1 MKIGYPCINWS
12 IGCTP
17 NTTFRLKSYSK
28 ERMISTIQTNLD
40 CLKKT
45 LEFNVKHNLMFF
57 RIGSQLVPF
66 ASHEVCKFDWQKFFK
81 NQFEE
86 IGEYIKKHQFR
97 ISMHPDQ
104 FTLLNAK
111 DKKIID
117 KSIHEID
124 YHCKVL
130 DLMKLDETAKVQIHI
145 GGVYKEREKSI
156 ERFVEEYKKLPKHIK
171 KRLVIENDHNRFSLQ
186 DCIQVHEKTK
196 IPIIF
201 DSLHHECLNNGETF
215 REAMELSHETWSKKD
230 GIPMVDYSSQ
240 KKDGIKGSHAYH
252 IDMNHFKNFLK
263 ETKGLDFDIM
273 LEIKDKETSALEAI
287 KIL

>member
-17 NTTFRLKSYSK
+17 NTTFRLKSYSE
-28 ERMISTIQTNLD
+28 ERMISTIQHNLD

-57 RIGSQLVPF
+57 RIGSQLIPF
-66 ASHEVCKFDWQKFFK
+66 ASHPVCEFDWGKFFK
-81 NQFEE
+81 DQFEE
-86 IGEYIKKHQFR
+86 VGNYIKKHNFR
-97 ISMHPDQ
+97 ISMHPNQ

-111 DKKIID
+111 DKKIIE
-117 KSIHEID
+117 KSIDEID

-130 DLMKLDETAKVQIHI
+130 DLMELDEAAKVQIHI

-171 KRLVIENDHNRFSLQ
+171 KRLCIENDHNRFSLQ
-186 DCIQVHEKTK
+186 DCILVHEQTK

-201 DSLHHECLNNGETF
+201 DNFHHECLNNGETF
-215 REAMELSHETWSKKD
+215 RKAMELASATWTKKD
-230 GIPMVDYSSQ
+230 GIPMIDYSSQ
-240 KKDGIKGSHAYH
+240 KKDGIKGSHTYH
-252 IDMNHFKNFLK
+252 IDINHFKNFLK
-263 ETKGLDFDIM
+263 ETKDFDFDIM
-273 LEIKDKETSALEAI
+273 LEIKDKEKSALEAI
-287 KIL
+287 RNL